1 MMSYQMSARR
11 SSLLAVITL
20 AGVLGG
26 ASIAQAGGTVV
37 WATAF
42 DPDSLDPSKTT
53 TWESFVAFTQVYN
66 SLLYIDR
73 DGKVVPN
80 MAQSWE
86 TSPDGL
92 TYTFHLHDGIKCS
105 DNSPLT

>member
-42 DPDSLDPSKTT
+42 DPELP
-53 TWESFVAFTQVYN
+53 
-66 SLLYIDR
+66 
-73 DGKVVPN
+73 
-80 MAQSWE
+80 
-86 TSPDGL
+86 
-92 TYTFHLHDGIKCS
+92 
-105 DNSPLT
+105 

>member
-1 MMSYQMSARR
+1 M
-11 SSLLAVITL
+11 
-20 AGVLGG
+20 
-26 ASIAQAGGTVV
+26 
-37 WATAF
+37 
-42 DPDSLDPSKTT
+42 
-53 TWESFVAFTQVYN
+53 AFTQVYN